1 MSPVLKA
8 GPVSRAR
15 DEALRILIRV
25 EQDRAF
31 ADIALEHALDAAKLD
46 PRDAGLCTEI
56 VYGTLRWRRHLDWR
70 LGPHLR
76 RPLAK
81 LDPWVRNLL
90 RLTAY
95 QILFLDRVPRWA
107 AVDEAVSLARLKART
122 PGPAEFVNAVL
133 RALTRAGDPP
143 PLPALPAE
151 ALATRLSFPDW
162 MVARWIA
169 RYGSSEAEALMAALN
184 ERPPVTIRANSLR
197 VSREELARRLRDE
210 ELAETRPTV
219 LAPDGLVVLRGTVS
233 HWSAFNEGWCTMQ
246 DEASMLIARLLDP
259 QPDELVADACAAPGT
274 KATHLAELMKNRGKI
289 LATDPHAGRL
299 KLVGRAA
306 ARLGATIIEA
316 HAGPATSLA
325 PRWKARCDR
334 VLVDA
339 PCSNLGVL
347 RRNPDVKW
355 RRTGDDLARLSDK
368 QRGILAAAA
377 SLVKPGGRLVYATC
391 SLEPEENERVVGAF
405 LDEHAEW
412 RVDSPV
418 DFPVE
423 PGADGFIRCLPHV
436 HGTDG
441 FTAIRLQRFRPLT
454 SPPPEDADLR
464 RRPGP
469 PGRVGP
475 SLPDP

>member
-15 DEALRILIRV
+15 YEALRILIRV

-31 ADIALEHALDAAKLD
+31 ADIALEHALDDAKLD

-70 LGPHLR
+70 LGPHLKR
-76 RPLAK
+76 TLAK

-95 QILFLDRVPRWA
+95 QILLLDRVPGWA

-133 RALTRAGDPP
+133 RSLTRSSTVPS
-143 PLPALPAE
+143 LPQAPTE
-151 ALATRLSFPDW
+151 SMGTRLSFPDW
-162 MVARWIA
+162 IVARWVA
-169 RYGSSEAEALMAALN
+169 RYGGAETEALLTAMN
-184 ERPPVTIRANSLR
+184 ERPPVTIRTNLLR
-197 VSREELARRLRDE
+197 ASREHLARRVRDE
-210 ELAETRPTV
+210 ELAETRPTA
-219 LAPDGLVVLRGTVS
+219 LAPEGLAVLRGTVAR
-233 HWSAFNEGWCTMQ
+233 WSVFAEGWCTIQ

-259 QPDELVADACAAPGT
+259 QPGELVADVCAAPGT
-274 KATHLAELMKNRGKI
+274 KTTHLAELMGNRGRI
-289 LATDPHAGRL
+289 LAMDPHVGRL
-299 KLVGRAA
+299 KLLAGAA
-306 ARLGATIIEA
+306 ARLGSTIIET
-316 HAGPATSLA
+316 HPGPITTLA
-325 PRWKARCDR
+325 PHWTMQCDR

-355 RRTGDDLARLSDK
+355 RRTEEDVKRLPDK

-377 SLVKPGGRLVYATC
+377 SLLKSGGRLVYATC
-391 SLEPEENERVVGAF
+391 SLEPEENEGVIHAF
-405 LDEHAEW
+405 LETHAGW
-412 RVDSPV
+412 RVERSA
-418 DFPVE
+418 DFPI
-423 PGADGFIRCLPHV
+423 ASDTAGFVRCLPHV

-441 FTAIRLQRFRPLT
+441 FTAIRLARA
-454 SPPPEDADLR
+454 S
-464 RRPGP
+464 
-469 PGRVGP
+469 
-475 SLPDP
+475 